1 MDNSPE
7 VPFQAKC
14 APPIRDIRDESTV
27 EIEEVEEESDL
38 LVPDA
43 IERAIEAGMSPLMQ
57 QRLKRARDAQSNMVD
72 GYIVPKKMAKKA
84 TAKPTAKAQEGGSS
98 SSKD

>member
-14 APPIRDIRDESTV
+14 APPIRDIRDSTV

-38 LVPDA
+38 LVPDV
-43 IERAIEAGMSPLMQ
+43 IGRAIEASMSPLMQ